1 VYEEMVQHV
10 AGFFDGNLALRVSS
24 RRKNPHLLSTSTTR
38 SFNPR
43 ASTVSEAASEY
54 RNLDLSDDDE
64 DDKNEDD
71 KHQLN
76 GVVGLSGQQAASG
89 PEEVS
94 L

>member
-1 VYEEMVQHV
+1 MSLESIYV
-10 AGFFDGNLALRVSS
+10 
-24 RRKNPHLLSTSTTR
+24 
-38 SFNPR
+38 
-43 ASTVSEAASEY
+43 EAHSQMGVG
-54 RNLDLSDDDE
+54 R
-64 DDKNEDD
+64 DKNEDD